1 MITLYHR
8 PKTRSSRF
16 LFLLEELEA
25 PYRVQVVSDAPAR
38 WQWRD

>member
-16 LFLLEELEA
+16 LFLLEEL
-25 PYRVQVVSDAPAR
+25 DAFGTALI
-38 WQWRD
+38 DELT

>member
-25 PYRVQVVSDAPAR
+25 PYRVP
-38 WQWRD
+38 